1 MPKNFKGGKK
11 HKKGGKTTF
20 QGFNKSK
27 LRLAKEEGEI
37 YAKCISVFGNGM
49 AEVLCNDNVKR
60 LLIIRRRFKGRNK
73 RDNNVSVDTM
83 LLVGLREWEVVAAK
97 KKQKVDLLYVYSKS
111 DLEDL
116 KKLKNVN
123 PKVLPDSVQVE
134 IKENGPFD
142 ISKQYDNISDGE
154 NSDDDMVEPAIYEN
168 KNHKLD
174 LDDLDFDDI

>member
-1 MPKNFKGGKK
+1 MDYANGRWW
-11 HKKGGKTTF
+11 
-20 QGFNKSK
+20 
-27 LRLAKEEGEI
+27 LR
-37 YAKCISVFGNGM
+37 
-49 AEVLCNDNVKR
+49 
-60 LLIIRRRFKGRNK
+60 
-73 RDNNVSVDTM
+73 
-83 LLVGLREWEVVAAK
+83 K

-116 KKLKNVN
+116 KKLENVN